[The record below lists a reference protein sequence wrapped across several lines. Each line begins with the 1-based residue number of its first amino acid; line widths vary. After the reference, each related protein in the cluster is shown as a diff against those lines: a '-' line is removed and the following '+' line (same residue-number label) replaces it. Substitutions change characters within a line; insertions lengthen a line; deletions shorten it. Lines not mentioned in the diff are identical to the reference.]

1 MKRAICFMVLFGGL
15 LFTACTKD
23 NFIHTG
29 TSKGRFEGSLM
40 EYMEAHPYDW
50 SYMVEFV
57 RHSGED
63 MVQLF
68 EGKDPEHKEITF
80 LGITNHSIR
89 RYLLTEGK
97 TIADLDPEW
106 CRGIILQHVID
117 RKIYRK
123 DVVPG
128 EPSEYETL
136 GTGGTIYTTL
146 AGTQVWIYTIIPEA
160 GGVTENT
167 ARPIYLNFL
176 KSNEKCNVASGDV
189 EPDNCVVHALEY
201 AFTLGQEE

>member
-68 EGKDPEHKEITF
+68 EGKDPEHKEISF

-117 RKIYRK
+117 GKIYRK

-176 KSNEKCNVASGDV
+176 KSNEKCNVASGDI

>member
-1 MKRAICFMVLFGGL
+1 MVLFGGL

-97 TIADLDPEW
+97 TIADLD
-106 CRGIILQHVID
+106 RNG
-117 RKIYRK
+117 
-123 DVVPG
+123 VVG
-128 EPSEYETL
+128 LFCNMLLMVNIQERCC
-136 GTGGTIYTTL
+136 TGRT
-146 AGTQVWIYTIIPEA
+146 
-160 GGVTENT
+160 
-167 ARPIYLNFL
+167 F
-176 KSNEKCNVASGDV
+176 
-189 EPDNCVVHALEY
+189 
-201 AFTLGQEE
+201 

>member
-106 CRGIILQHVID
+106 CRLPF
-117 RKIYRK
+117 R
-123 DVVPG
+123 
-128 EPSEYETL
+128 
-136 GTGGTIYTTL
+136 
-146 AGTQVWIYTIIPEA
+146 
-160 GGVTENT
+160 
-167 ARPIYLNFL
+167 
-176 KSNEKCNVASGDV
+176 
-189 EPDNCVVHALEY
+189 
-201 AFTLGQEE
+201 